1 MSLLSSSAISRES
14 AEILPLFSWI
24 HLITHSLKELVREC
38 KKLEKGFSEIESY
51 ARHLDMFYIPT
62 QYPNSL
68 AGDLAPAE
76 FYEREDA
83 EKCINCAE
91 LILESV
97 KKFSKK

>member
-1 MSLLSSSAISRES
+1 
-14 AEILPLFSWI
+14 
-24 HLITHSLKELVREC
+24 
-38 KKLEKGFSEIESY
+38 
-51 ARHLDMFYIPT
+51 MFYIPT

-83 EKCINCAE
+83 EKCINYAE

>member
-1 MSLLSSSAISRES
+1 MDI
-14 AEILPLFSWI
+14 
-24 HLITHSLKELVREC
+24 LITHSLKELVREC

-62 QYPNSL
+62 RYPNSL

-76 FYEREDA
+76 FYEKEDA
-83 EKCINCAE
+83 EKCINYAE

-97 KKFSKK
+97 KKFSRK